1 MGFTE
6 VLSLDCDKAVGL
18 GGRDKKTGKPNP
30 KTATGHFVGSKDI
43 ASKFSKT
50 GFAKLHILSTPE
62 GTLGVYGKTD
72 LDQKMAAV
80 TPGALV
86 RITQTHSVPTT
97 KGNDLLKFKVEVDM
111 DNMIDVGNFN
121 QSSAAAASD
130 SSDDG
135 DTGYE
140 GGSGDDEYTEP
151 EVDAEESQP
160 DEVPPVRATAH
171 RQAATPPSAASQAR
185 VREMINKARTSKS
198 A

>member
-1 MGFTE
+1 MGFSE
-6 VLSLDCDKAVGL
+6 VLVLDCDKAVGL

-43 ASKFSKT
+43 ASKYSKT

-97 KGNDLLKFKVEVDM
+97 KGNDLFKFKVEVDM
-111 DNMIDVGNFN
+111 DNMIDVGNFS
-121 QSSAAAASD
+121 QSSAAASD

-140 GGSGDDEYTEP
+140 GGSGDDEYSEP

-160 DEVPPVRATAH
+160 DEVPPVRATAP

-185 VREMINKARTSKS
+185 VREMINKARTSRS